1 MLRLVVKTTPS
12 QQWRVSRE
20 LRERIK
26 VAFDEEGIEIPF
38 PQQTVWHKPA
48 AVS

>member
-20 LRERIK
+20 LRERVK
-26 VAFDEEGIEIPF
+26 VAFDDEGIEIPF

-48 AVS
+48 EVS